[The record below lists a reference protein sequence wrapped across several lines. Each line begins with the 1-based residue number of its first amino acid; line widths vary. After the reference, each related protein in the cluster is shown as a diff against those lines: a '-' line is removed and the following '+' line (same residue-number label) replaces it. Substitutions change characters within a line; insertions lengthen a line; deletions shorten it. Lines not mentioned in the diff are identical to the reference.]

1 MIDLIVRHGGLSL
14 VAAQIRVEGNSDIKK
29 AALQLLVRFLTP
41 KSRSLKEMVQDEV
54 KRQKI
59 VSYCAS

>member
-1 MIDLIVRHGGLSL
+1 MVRHGALTSIST
-14 VAAQIRVEGNSDIKK
+14 QIRVEGNSDIKK
-29 AALQLLVRFLTP
+29 AALKLLTKFVEP
-41 KSRSLKEMVQDEV
+41 KSTSLKQMVQDEI